1 VTQQDSVSRF
11 DVLSR
16 EILDGSLPYGVS
28 SGQPL
33 PPRFALAFEHDLVP
47 SAVLIVVAAERPNV
61 EVALS
66 VRNASIRI
74 VDQVLE
80 DAKRFVEEAQGGDE
94 GEMLPFSMLPR
105 RVAIR
110 RLKRLL
116 HAH

>member
-1 VTQQDSVSRF
+1 MQQHADSRF

-28 SGQPL
+28 PGQPL
-33 PPRFALAFEHDLVP
+33 PPRFAIAFEHDLVP
-47 SAVLIVVAAERPNV
+47 SSVLIVAAAGFPQV
-61 EVALS
+61 EAALS
-66 VRNASIRI
+66 VHNAPSRI

-80 DAKRFVEEAQGGDE
+80 DARRFVEEAQRGEE
-94 GEMLPFSMLPR
+94 GEMLPFSILPR